1 MSNLPIDHQRNEQPA
16 NDAGYA
22 ALMAVKP
29 GERLRE
35 ARNARKLDLEAAAQQ
50 MNLSVS
56 VLRALEHDDY
66 RALPSSTFIKGYIR
80 SYARMLRLPPDDLVR
95 AFEYQT
101 GVHSSMDE
109 QHPLPEKAA
118 RKGPSRALLLVALLV
133 LAGVIYLLFF
143 TGEDAADN
151 ESAPAEAVSE
161 TSETAPA
168 SDAGQEADAD
178 SRQLIEP
185 PVIETRDEPLPQT
198 RAAPEQPQAAL
209 NAAES
214 VAAELSSAEL
224 SSPELSS
231 PQPTATAMPKPKM
244 ADPDVAETEAAPA
257 AGNLPEPASGFE
269 SAAAGVLRMTFSDDC
284 WVEIRN
290 QQGKLIHGDLHR
302 AGSVLEKTLTEP
314 FEVKLGNG
322 NAVQLSYNGDP
333 VAFAPSKRT
342 SVARLSFGQ

>member
-1 MSNLPIDHQRNEQPA
+1 MSNLPVDHQRNEQPA
-16 NDAGYA
+16 NDAGYT

-35 ARNARKLDLEAAAQQ
+35 ARNARKLDLEAAAEQ

-56 VLRALEHDDY
+56 VLRALENDDY

-109 QHPLPEKAA
+109 QHPLPEKVVK
-118 RKGPSRALLLVALLV
+118 KGPPKALLLVAFLALLGV
-133 LAGVIYLLFF
+133 LYLLFF
-143 TGEDAADN
+143 TGGEDAADN
-151 ESAPAEAVSE
+151 EAPAAAASQTSE
-161 TSETAPA
+161 TSEA
-168 SDAGQEADAD
+168 AGESAAGSEAD
-178 SRQLIEP
+178 SRQLIDP
-185 PVIETRDEPLPQT
+185 PVIESRTEPLP
-198 RAAPEQPQAAL
+198 RAEEAPQQPEASAP
-209 NAAES
+209 ATSPVTAEFS
-214 VAAELSSAEL
+214 TAEPPATAVREPENQVAEPVSES
-224 SSPELSS
+224 
-231 PQPTATAMPKPKM
+231 PTA
-244 ADPDVAETEAAPA
+244 EN
-257 AGNLPEPASGFE
+257 NLPEPTSGFE
-269 SAAAGVLRMTFSDDC
+269 SGAAGVLRMSFSDDC

-290 QQGKLIHGDLHR
+290 PQGKLIHGNLHR
-302 AGSVLEKTLTEP
+302 AGSVYEKTLTEP

-333 VAFAPSKRT
+333 VAVAPSKRT